1 MQLTGELHQNL
12 LQISLSLFSFPP
24 SAPRRWE
31 MVKQLKVDIIA
42 GAVRAEYLIV
52 RPLPVYVCFLS
63 CLLI

>member
-31 MVKQLKVDIIA
+31 MVKQLKVDIIT
-42 GAVRAEYLIV
+42 GAVRVIV